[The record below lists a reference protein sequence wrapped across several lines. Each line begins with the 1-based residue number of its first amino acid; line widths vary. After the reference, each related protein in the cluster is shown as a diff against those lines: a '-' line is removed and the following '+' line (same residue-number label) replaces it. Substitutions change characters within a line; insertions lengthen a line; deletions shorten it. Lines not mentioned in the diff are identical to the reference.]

1 MKNFKLYA
9 YREEIDLINF
19 IEKFETLEQATQYI
33 NINSDEE
40 YEGCELV
47 LHNKIKDET
56 FILFDYWEELEL
68 SVKNHF
74 KKLFNKIYGGNHV

>member
-1 MKNFKLYA
+1 MDFKLYA
-9 YREEIDLINF
+9 YREEIDLITF

-33 NINSDEE
+33 NINSDEA

-56 FILFDYWEELEL
+56 FILLDYWEELEL

-74 KKLFNKIYGGNHV
+74 KKLFNKIYRGAN